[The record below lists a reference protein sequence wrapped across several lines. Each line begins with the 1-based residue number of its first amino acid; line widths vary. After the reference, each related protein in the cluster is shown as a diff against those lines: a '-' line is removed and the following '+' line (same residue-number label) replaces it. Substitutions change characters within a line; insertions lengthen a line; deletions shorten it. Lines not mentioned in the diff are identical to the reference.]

1 MPMDAVAT
9 ADAVWSVLQ
18 RAPDYPGM
26 IGLNGPAELALELLN
41 DRDWPLLLRLA
52 EVFVEVRA
60 AMAREGL
67 VPRFDLLIEKSLMV
81 IAGEQKFE

>member
-1 MPMDAVAT
+1 MAMDAVAT
-9 ADAVWSVLQ
+9 AEAVRSVLQ

-52 EVFVEVRA
+52 EVFVEERLRSA
-60 AMAREGL
+60 GEGL
-67 VPRFDLLIEKSLMV
+67 VPRFDLLIEKSLML
-81 IAGEQKFE
+81 IAGERKVE